1 MKSSI
6 WIAILFAVAATLWIA
21 SGQFGDAADAPS
33 GTPRQETQAALPGV
47 QFIVSETQAHRR
59 ELTINGHTEA
69 ERRVMLRVETDG
81 RIAEIGVEKG
91 KRVAA
96 GEVIARIALDSREAV
111 RAEARAL
118 VRQREAEFSASKQL
132 AGKGFRSDTNLA
144 QTQALLDSAR
154 AALARIEVD
163 IANTTIRAPFD
174 GVLNDR
180 MVEVGNYVQA
190 GDEVAQIVDTDPML
204 VVIEVP
210 ETHALSLA
218 LGDLAE
224 VRFSNGETRTA
235 VIRFIASV
243 ANSATRTFRVEAE
256 LDNRD
261 GSIRDGL
268 TAAVKL
274 SLDTV
279 PAHFITPAIL
289 TLNDA
294 GQLGVKLVD
303 EAGTVAFR
311 PVRIIASETDGV
323 WLAGLP
329 ERARLIVVG
338 QEFVAEGQK
347 VEAVRS
353 ENFAGAYATGGAPK

>member
-21 SGQFGDAADAPS
+21 SGQFGDAAEAPA
-33 GTPRQETQAALPGV
+33 GAPKQEAQAALPGV
-47 QFIVSETQAHRR
+47 QFIVSEEQAHRR
-59 ELTINGHTEA
+59 ELTINGFTQA
-69 ERRVMLRVETDG
+69 ERRVQLRVETDG
-81 RIAEIGVEKG
+81 RVTEIGVEKG

-96 GEVIARIALDSREAV
+96 GEMIARLALDDREAR

-118 VRQREAEFSASKQL
+118 VRQREVEFSASKQL

-144 QTQALLDSAR
+144 QAQAQLDAAR
-154 AALARIEVD
+154 AALARIETD
-163 IANTTIRAPFD
+163 ITNTTIRAPFD

-180 MVEVGNYVQA
+180 MVEIGNYVQA

-210 ETHALSLA
+210 ETHALSLE

-224 VRFSNGETRTA
+224 VRFSTGETRTG
-235 VIRFIASV
+235 VIRYIASV

-261 GSIRDGL
+261 GAIRDGL

-274 SLDTV
+274 SLDSV
-279 PAHFITPAIL
+279 PAHFITPSIL

-294 GQLGVKLVD
+294 GQMGVKLVGQ
-303 EAGTVAFR
+303 ENTVTFR
-311 PVRIIASETDGV
+311 PVRIIASETNGV

-329 ERARLIVVG
+329 QRARLIVVG

-353 ENFAGAYATGGAPK
+353 ENFAGSYADGGAKK